1 MRIQKAI
8 FFPSELVERIEGF
21 QKNNYIVS
29 FTAAVILLVMK
40 ALEKEEDK

>member
-8 FFPSELVERIEGF
+8 FFPSELATKIEEF

-40 ALEKEEDK
+40 ALEKEEEK

>member
-8 FFPSELVERIEGF
+8 FFPNELVDRIEEF

-29 FTAAVILLVMK
+29 FTAAVILLVIK
-40 ALEKEEDK
+40 ALEKEEER

>member
-1 MRIQKAI
+1 MRIQKVI
-8 FFPSELVERIEGF
+8 FFPDELVERIEEF

-29 FTAAVILLVMK
+29 FTAAVILLVVK

>member
-8 FFPSELVERIEGF
+8 FFPSELVERIEEF

-40 ALEKEEDK
+40 ALEKEEEK